1 MRTLSCIMP
10 SALPDRRSASA
21 VGLSLLLVT
30 LLVAALAPSAQA
42 QNKVGL
48 RGFITDA
55 ETGQGLL
62 DANVILATMDG
73 TLVTAS
79 SAGEDGFYRLSKVE
93 RGTYLFRVS
102 FVGYET
108 YTDTVSL
115 ETADAFITKSVE
127 VVPRAEELDEIT
139 VEAEGGSAK
148 RDAGKQRVRVADIE
162 RIPTPSPTGDIAS
175 YLQSIPGV
183 VSVGDRGGQLYV
195 RGGTPSQNLVLM
207 DGTLVYNP
215 FHLIGFYS
223 IFSEDLVSSAD
234 FYAGG
239 FGAEYSDRIS
249 SVLDVTMRPGN
260 KKQYAAAASA
270 SPFLTEL
277 RAEGPLFSD
286 SFSFIVSARQS
297 VVEETAPE
305 YLSTDVPLKFN
316 DFYLKLHDAG
326 ERSQCGVSVLSSY
339 DRGRIDP
346 RADDT
351 FEAQNRVLAGRCV
364 LLVPENSSLFEVT
377 SGISQYEN
385 STGSGAIRDRSA
397 EIFRFHTD
405 LTATLPIGSTEWKW
419 GLAAKGNQY
428 RYDVGENF
436 GVFDVQEDELFTF
449 SGFTSLT
456 FSPTSTIDLTPGVA
470 LVWPTTYSMS
480 IEPRLRGA
488 ARFFGE
494 DGPEISFATGLYQ
507 QTFEGISDERD
518 AGSVFTAWIPAPVD
532 NKRAQAIH
540 ALLGVS
546 DEVLPGLNVS
556 VEGYHRWI
564 SNLPV
569 PKWSTLNRFTTN
581 TTLGKGRAFGA
592 DLRTTYERGEFYAFL
607 GYGFGIVEYEA
618 QQDDFGDWFGGGF
631 QEYNP
636 PHDQRHRFNANI
648 EYDFDFVKANI
659 GWQFS
664 SGLPYTRVYGFDSY
678 LDLRSF
684 SENPETSFGSPRFI
698 FDRPYEARLPVYHRL
713 DVALSREFTVGVADF
728 DLQAGAINIYDRSN
742 IFYFDLAE
750 LRRVNQLPV
759 VPYLGLKVEL

>member
-1 MRTLSCIMP
+1 MRP
-10 SALPDRRSASA
+10 APRRMSSFSPILA
-21 VGLSLLLVT
+21 VLVLLL
-30 LLVAALAPSAQA
+30 LLAHTVQA
-42 QNKVGL
+42 QDAVGL
-48 RGFITDA
+48 RGFVTNA
-55 ETGQGLL
+55 ETGTGLV
-62 DANVILATMDG
+62 DANVVLATLDG
-73 TLVTAS
+73 SLVTAAS
-79 SAGEDGFYRLSKVE
+79 TGEDGFYRLDDVG

-102 FVGYET
+102 FVGYQT
-108 YTDTVSL
+108 YTDTVRL
-115 ETADAFITKSVE
+115 ETSESYVTKSVQIE
-127 VVPRAEELDEIT
+127 PSAQELDEIT

-148 RDAGKQRVRVADIE
+148 LEAGKQRVRVADIE

-183 VSVGDRGGQLYV
+183 VSVGDRGGQLFV

-223 IFSEDLVSSAD
+223 IFSEDMVSSAD

-260 KKQYAAAASA
+260 KKKFGAAASA
-270 SPFLTEL
+270 SPFLVEL
-277 RAEGPLFSD
+277 RAEGPLVED
-286 SFSFIVSARQS
+286 SFSFLVSARQS
-297 VVEETAPE
+297 VVEETAPQ

-316 DFYLKLHDAG
+316 DFYLKLHDSG
-326 ERSQCGVSVLSSY
+326 ERSQCGVSLLSSY

-346 RADDT
+346 RSADT
-351 FEAQNRVLAGRCV
+351 FEAENRVLAGRCV

-377 SGISQYEN
+377 SGVSRYEN

-405 LTATLPIGSTEWKW
+405 LSATLPIGNTEWNW
-419 GLAAKGNQY
+419 GLAAKVNQY
-428 RYDVGENF
+428 SYDVGETF
-436 GVFDVQEDELFTF
+436 GVFDVEEDELFTF
-449 SGFTSLT
+449 SGFSSVT
-456 FSPTSTIDLTPGVA
+456 FSPVSTIDLTPGVA
-470 LVWPTTYSMS
+470 IVWPTTYPMS
-480 IEPRLRGA
+480 IEPRLRGQ

-494 DGPEISFATGLYQ
+494 NGPTINFATGLYQ

-518 AGSVFTAWIPAPVD
+518 AGSVFTAWVPAPID
-532 NKRAQAIH
+532 DKRAQSIH

-546 DEVLPGLNVS
+546 DQVLPGVNIS

-569 PKWSTLNRFTTN
+569 PKWSTLSRFTTV
-581 TTLGKGRAFGA
+581 TTLAEGRSFGV
-592 DLRTTYERGEFYAFL
+592 DVRTTYERGDFYGFL
-607 GYGFGIVEYEA
+607 GYGFGVVEYEA
-618 QQDDFGDWFGGGF
+618 QQGDFGDWFGGGF

-636 PHDQRHRFNANI
+636 PHDQRHRVNATV
-648 EYDFDFVKANI
+648 EYDFGLAKANI

-664 SGLPYTRVYGFDSY
+664 SGLPYTQVYGFDSFIDQRG
-678 LDLRSF
+678 LEQNP
-684 SENPETSFGSPRFI
+684 SEDFGSPRFI
-698 FDRPYEARLPVYHRL
+698 FDRPYDARLPVYHRL
-713 DVALSREFTVGVADF
+713 DVSVSRTFTLGSADF
-728 DLQAGAINIYDRSN
+728 DLQGGAINIYDRSN

-759 VPYLGLKVEL
+759 VPYVGLKVEL